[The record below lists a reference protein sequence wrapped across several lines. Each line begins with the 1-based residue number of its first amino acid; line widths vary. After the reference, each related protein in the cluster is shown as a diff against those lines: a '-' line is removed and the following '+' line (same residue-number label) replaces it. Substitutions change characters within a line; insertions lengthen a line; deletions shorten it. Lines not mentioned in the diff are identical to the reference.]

1 MKSYAIKYKLIKKS
15 LESFGNEITES
26 FLTTTTVISASNLK
40 VANRKLKNKLK
51 KDLGQFYKNVKVEII
66 SINVIGYF

>member
-15 LESFGNEITES
+15 LESFGNEITE
-26 FLTTTTVISASNLK
+26 VISASNLK

>member
-15 LESFGNEITES
+15 LESFGNEITQ
-26 FLTTTTVISASNLK
+26 VISAYNLK

>member
-15 LESFGNEITES
+15 LESFGNEITQ
-26 FLTTTTVISASNLK
+26 VISASNLK
-40 VANRKLKNKLK
+40 VASRKLKNKLK

-66 SINVIGYF
+66 SINIIGYF